1 MSTLSAKAASTD
13 PAATA
18 APAGTT
24 AARRASRRRADRSH
38 WVGYLY
44 IAPAIALVGVFF
56 VLPLGMTAWMSL
68 HNWPLMGTHSFIG
81 LDNYV
86 AITKDVRFWRALNF
100 TFYYT
105 VIVTIA
111 IFAVAFPLALFVERP
126 RPMVGAYRTAFFMP
140 VVVGFASASLLWAWL
155 LNVDAGLF
163 SPAAYQLGLTE
174 KKVNLLATF
183 NPAFWSIIVM
193 VVWKVAG
200 FTMVILMTG
209 LQSIPTELMEAAK
222 IDGANAW
229 QRFRAITLPL
239 MRRTLALALILSVSG
254 SILAFDQFYIIL
266 RGGPRNSTLTAVY
279 WIFNQSFVSFKLGY
293 GAALSMV
300 LLVIL
305 VVLSLVQLRL
315 LRNPEG
321 M

>member
-1 MSTLSAKAASTD
+1 MSTTMAKAAGESLS
-13 PAATA
+13 
-18 APAGTT
+18 AP
-24 AARRASRRRADRSH
+24 RRRMIDRSQ
-38 WVGYLY
+38 WVGLLY
-44 IAPAIALVGVFF
+44 IAPAIALVILFF
-56 VLPLGMTAWMSL
+56 VVPLGMTAWMSL
-68 HNWPLMGTHSFIG
+68 HNWPLMGGHSFIG

-105 VIVTIA
+105 FVVTIA
-111 IFAVAFPLALFVERP
+111 IFVVAFPLALFVERP
-126 RPMVGAYRTAFFMP
+126 RPMVGVYRTAFFMP

-155 LNVDAGLF
+155 LNVDSGLF
-163 SPAAYQLGLTE
+163 SPAAYRLGLIDQ
-174 KKVNLLATF
+174 KFNLLATF

-209 LQSIPTELMEAAK
+209 LQSIPGELMEAAK
-222 IDGANAW
+222 IDGASAW
-229 QRFRAITLPL
+229 QRFRTITLPL
-239 MRRTLALALILSVSG
+239 MRRTLALALILSVAG

>member
-1 MSTLSAKAASTD
+1 MSSISAKSDRDAGAQAA
-13 PAATA
+13 AAK
-18 APAGTT
+18 
-24 AARRASRRRADRSH
+24 ARPRVDRSQ
-38 WVGYLY
+38 WIGLLY
-44 IAPAIALVGVFF
+44 IAPAIILVAIFF
-56 VLPLGMTAWMSL
+56 VIPLVMTIWMSL
-68 HNWPLMGTHSFIG
+68 HNWPLMGGHTFIG

-86 AITKDVRFWRALNF
+86 AITKDTRFWNALKF
-100 TFYYT
+100 TLYYT

-111 IFAVAFPLALFVERP
+111 IFAVAFPLALFVEKP
-126 RPMVGAYRTAFFMP
+126 RPLNGLYRTAFFMP

-163 SPAAYQLGLTE
+163 SPAAFRLGLTE
-174 KKVNLLATF
+174 KKFNLLATF
-183 NPAFWSIIVM
+183 DPAFWSIIVM

-200 FTMVILMTG
+200 FTMIILMTG
-209 LQSIPTELMEAAK
+209 LQSIPGDLMEAAK
-222 IDGANAW
+222 IDGASGW
-229 QRFRAITLPL
+229 QRFTSITLPL
-239 MRRTLALALILSVSG
+239 MRRTLALALILSVAG

-293 GAALSMV
+293 GAALSVV

-305 VVLSLVQLRL
+305 VVISLVQLRL

-321 M
+321 T

>member
-1 MSTLSAKAASTD
+1 MSSITAKAGAMSSQ
-13 PAATA
+13 PV
-18 APAGTT
+18 
-24 AARRASRRRADRSH
+24 RLRAKVDRSH
-38 WVGYLY
+38 WVGLLY
-44 IAPAIALVGVFF
+44 IAPAIVLVTVFF
-56 VLPLGMTAWMSL
+56 VIPLGMTAWMSL
-68 HNWPLMGTHSFIG
+68 HNWPLMGQHRFIG
-81 LDNYV
+81 LDNYI
-86 AITKDVRFWRALNF
+86 AITKDVRFWNALKF
-100 TFYYT
+100 TLYYT

-111 IFAVAFPLALFVERP
+111 IFAVAFPLALFVEKQ
-126 RPMVGAYRTAFFMP
+126 RPMTGVYRTAFFMP

-155 LNVDAGLF
+155 LNVDSGLF
-163 SPAAYQLGLTE
+163 SPAAQMLGLTE
-174 KKVNLLATF
+174 KKFNLIATF
-183 NPAFWSIIVM
+183 NPAFWSVIVM

-209 LQSIPTELMEAAK
+209 LQSIPTELQEAAK

-239 MRRTLALALILSVSG
+239 MRRTVALALILSVAG
-254 SILAFDQFYIIL
+254 SILAFDQFYILL
-266 RGGPRNSTLTAVY
+266 RGGPRNSTITAVY

-305 VVLSLVQLRL
+305 VVLSLIQLRL

-321 M
+321 T

>member
-1 MSTLSAKAASTD
+1 MSSITAKAIPAKAGAMPSQPVRRSAKV
-13 PAATA
+13 
-18 APAGTT
+18 
-24 AARRASRRRADRSH
+24 DRSH
-38 WVGYLY
+38 WVGLLY
-44 IAPAIALVGVFF
+44 IAPAIVLVTVFF
-56 VLPLGMTAWMSL
+56 VIPLGMTAWMSL
-68 HNWPLMGTHSFIG
+68 HNWPLMGQHRFIG
-81 LDNYV
+81 LDNYI
-86 AITKDVRFWRALNF
+86 AITKDVRFWNALKF
-100 TFYYT
+100 TLYYT

-111 IFAVAFPLALFVERP
+111 IFAVAFPLALFVEKP
-126 RPMVGAYRTAFFMP
+126 RPMTSVYRTAFFMP

-155 LNVDAGLF
+155 LNVDSGLF
-163 SPAAYQLGLTE
+163 SPAAQMLGLTE
-174 KKVNLLATF
+174 KKFNLIATF

-209 LQSIPTELMEAAK
+209 LQSIPTELQEAAK

-229 QRFRAITLPL
+229 QRFRTITLPL
-239 MRRTLALALILSVSG
+239 MRRTVALALILSVAG
-254 SILAFDQFYIIL
+254 SILAFDQFYILL
-266 RGGPRNSTLTAVY
+266 RGGPRNSTITAVY

-305 VVLSLVQLRL
+305 VVLSLIQLRL

-321 M
+321 T

>member
-1 MSTLSAKAASTD
+1 MASITAKAGTV
-13 PAATA
+13 PA
-18 APAGTT
+18 APA
-24 AARRASRRRADRSH
+24 RRRSKIDRGH
-38 WVGYLY
+38 WVGLLY
-44 IAPAIALVGVFF
+44 IAPAIVLVMVFF
-56 VLPLGMTAWMSL
+56 VIPLGMTAWMSL
-68 HNWPLMGTHSFIG
+68 HNWPLMGQHRFIG

-86 AITKDVRFWRALNF
+86 AITKDVRFWNALKF
-100 TFYYT
+100 TGYYT

-111 IFAVAFPLALFVERP
+111 IFAVAFPLALFVEKP
-126 RPMVGAYRTAFFMP
+126 RPMMGVYRTAFFMP

-155 LNVDAGLF
+155 LNVDSGLF
-163 SPAAYQLGLTE
+163 SPAAQQLGLTE
-174 KKVNLLATF
+174 KRFNLIATF

-209 LQSIPTELMEAAK
+209 LQSIPTELQEAAK

-239 MRRTLALALILSVSG
+239 MRRTVALALILAVAG
-254 SILAFDQFYIIL
+254 SLLAFDQFYILL
-266 RGGPRNSTLTAVY
+266 RGGPRNSTITAVY

-305 VVLSLVQLRL
+305 VVLSLIQLRL

-321 M
+321 T